1 MFKDVFKQ
9 EVGYKMKKLIGF
21 AVISLILTLSS
32 CGKKIF
38 GDVIPASKPPVIE
51 KKETVFDLFRT
62 KQDPNTAIGVNRYI
76 WIATLDVLS
85 FLPIETAE
93 PFTGIISFGLGN
105 VPGSQLMY
113 RGTVLINDP
122 ALDARS
128 LKISLVT
135 KNGIPIDLKTRIAV
149 EDAILNRARQIYQ
162 EEAKL

>member
-1 MFKDVFKQ
+1 MQ
-9 EVGYKMKKLIGF
+9 KLAIF
-21 AVISLILTLSS
+21 VLISFLFSLSACS
-32 CGKKIF
+32 KKIF
-38 GDVIPASKPPVIE
+38 GDIIPASEPIKVE
-51 KKETVFDLFRT
+51 KKETVFDLFKN

-85 FLPIETAE
+85 FLPIKAAD
-93 PFTGIISFGLGN
+93 PFTGIISFGFGN
-105 VPGSQLMY
+105 VPGSKQMY

-135 KNGIPIDLKTRIAV
+135 KNGTPIDLKTRIAV

>member
-1 MFKDVFKQ
+1 MYKRQFKN
-9 EVGYKMKKLIGF
+9 
-21 AVISLILTLSS
+21 
-32 CGKKIF
+32 
-38 GDVIPASKPPVIE
+38 
-51 KKETVFDLFRT
+51 

-76 WIATLDVLS
+76 WIATLDVLN
-85 FLPIETAE
+85 FLPIEAAD
-93 PFTGIISFGLGN
+93 PFTGIISYGFGN
-105 VPGSQLMY
+105 VPGSKQMY

-135 KNGIPIDLKTRIAV
+135 KNGTPLNLKTQIAV

>member
-1 MFKDVFKQ
+1 
-9 EVGYKMKKLIGF
+9 MKKLTIF
-21 AVISLILTLSS
+21 VLLSVLLSFSS

-38 GDVIPASKPPVIE
+38 GDIIPASDPPVVE
-51 KKETVFDLFRT
+51 KKETLIDFFQN

-76 WIATLDVLS
+76 WIATLDVLN
-85 FLPIETAE
+85 FLPIEAAD
-93 PFTGIISFGLGN
+93 PFTGIISFGFGN
-105 VPGSQLMY
+105 IPGSKQMY

-128 LKISLVT
+128 LKISLIT

>member
-1 MFKDVFKQ
+1 
-9 EVGYKMKKLIGF
+9 MKRLTIFVLI
-21 AVISLILTLSS
+21 SMLLNLSS

-38 GDVIPASKPPVIE
+38 GDIIPASNPPKAE
-51 KKETVFDLFRT
+51 KKETLIDFFQN
-62 KQDPNTAIGVNRYI
+62 KQDSNTAIGVNRYI
-76 WIATLDVLS
+76 WIATLDVLN
-85 FLPIETAE
+85 FLPIESAD
-93 PFTGIISFGLGN
+93 PFTGVISFGFGN
-105 VPGSQLMY
+105 APGSKLIY
-113 RGTVLINDP
+113 RGTILINDP

>member
-1 MFKDVFKQ
+1 
-9 EVGYKMKKLIGF
+9 MKKVTVFVLISF
-21 AVISLILTLSS
+21 LMSLSS

-38 GDVIPASKPPVIE
+38 GDVIPASDPPKVE
-51 KKETVFDLFRT
+51 KKESVIDFFQN
-62 KQDPNTAIGVNRYI
+62 KQDSNTAIGVNRYI
-76 WIATLDVLS
+76 WIATLDVLN
-85 FLPIETAE
+85 FLPIEAAD
-93 PFTGIISFGLGN
+93 PFTGIISFGFGN
-105 VPGSQLMY
+105 VPGSKLMY

>member
-1 MFKDVFKQ
+1 
-9 EVGYKMKKLIGF
+9 MKKFIVL
-21 AVISLILTLSS
+21 ALVSLILSVPS
-32 CGKKIF
+32 CGKRLF
-38 GDVIPASKPPVIE
+38 GDLIPASNPPVIE
-51 KKETVFDLFRT
+51 KKETAFDLFKN

-76 WIATLDVLS
+76 WIATLDVLN
-85 FLPIETAE
+85 FLPIEAAD
-93 PFTGIISFGLGN
+93 PFTGIISYGFGN
-105 VPGSQLMY
+105 VPGSKQMY

-135 KNGIPIDLKTRIAV
+135 KNGTPIDLKTRIAV